1 MRNPLR
7 SAGHPA
13 LSLTS
18 EYALR
23 AVLALARANGRG
35 LKATEIADLTGTPR
49 NYMSKTLNALA
60 KEGIVR
66 SRRGPTGGF
75 ALARPAEAISV
86 AQIARTFC
94 EERAPARC
102 LLADRACNP
111 EAPCAAHHRWAA
123 VISATQAPLDVTI
136 AELLEESGTAE

>member
-7 SAGHPA
+7 SAGQPV
-13 LSLTS
+13 LSLTA

-23 AVLALARANGRG
+23 AVLALARTNGHG
-35 LKATEIADLTGTPR
+35 LKAIEIADDTGTPR

-60 KEGIVR
+60 KEGIVK

-75 ALARPAEAISV
+75 SLARSPGEISV

-94 EERAPARC
+94 EERSPARC

-111 EAPCAAHHRWAA
+111 ESPCAVHHRWSA
-123 VISATQAPLDVTI
+123 VITATQTPLDVTI
-136 AELLEESGTAE
+136 AELLTDGAV

>member
-7 SAGHPA
+7 TTGHPV
-13 LSLTS
+13 LSLTA

-23 AVLALARANGRG
+23 AVLALARANGQG
-35 LKATEIADLTGTPR
+35 LKATQIADDTGTPR

-60 KEGIVR
+60 KEGIVT

-75 ALARPAEAISV
+75 ALARPPERISV
-86 AQIARTFC
+86 AEIVRTFC
-94 EERAPARC
+94 EERRPARC

-111 EAPCAAHHRWAA
+111 ESPCAVHHRWSG
-123 VISATQAPLDVTI
+123 VIEATQAPLDVTI
-136 AELLEESGTAE
+136 AELLAEGTG

>member
-7 SAGHPA
+7 SPGRPL
-13 LSLTS
+13 LSLTA

-35 LKATEIADLTGTPR
+35 LKATRIADDTGTPR

-60 KEGIVR
+60 KEGIIT

-75 ALARPAEAISV
+75 ALGRPASEISV
-86 AQIARTFC
+86 AQIVRTFC

-111 EAPCAAHHRWAA
+111 EAPCAVHDRWSEVVA
-123 VISATQAPLDVTI
+123 ATQAPLDMSI
-136 AELLEESGTAE
+136 AELLEGDAE

>member
-7 SAGHPA
+7 SAGHPV
-13 LSLTS
+13 LSLTA

-23 AVLALARANGRG
+23 AVLALARAEDRA

-75 ALARPAEAISV
+75 TLARASSEISV
-86 AQIARTFC
+86 AQISRTFC

-111 EAPCAAHHRWAA
+111 VAPCAAHHRWAG
-123 VISATQAPLDVTI
+123 VIAATQAPLDVTI
-136 AELLEESGTAE
+136 AELLEDDAPVA